1 MAAAPRLPTPQPPLP
16 VRWQPVDWI
25 PTTSTSQ
32 RCRHV
37 WTSRSCRTSTC
48 SFGRRASNVR
58 RTSCSGR
65 ARTPNSSSSTPSG
78 RTSTAGTCGGPA
90 SGTPPAIDAMAGP
103 CPTRPPS
110 RARQRTLGP
119 DMGHQHTH
127 VPTSGATHQWR
138 LVLALCLSL
147 TVLVVEVIGGLVI
160 GSLALLADAG
170 HVLTD
175 VAGLGLALAAIRFAQ
190 RPPTARR
197 TFGHLRL
204 EILAAAVNAVVL
216 SIVGVWVIV
225 EAVRRWSD
233 PPDVNG
239 WPIVAVAS
247 LGLVANAIAL
257 VVLRAGARE
266 SLNVKGAYL
275 EVFGDLVGSAA
286 VVVAG
291 LIIALTGWVRVDAI
305 AAILVGLVVLPRAYL
320 LFRETADVLMLSTP
334 KDVALDDVREHILE
348 VPGVIDVHDLHA
360 WTITSGVRVLS
371 AHVVVE
377 PSALGG
383 GG

>member
-1 MAAAPRLPTPQPPLP
+1 
-16 VRWQPVDWI
+16 
-25 PTTSTSQ
+25 
-32 RCRHV
+32 
-37 WTSRSCRTSTC
+37 
-48 SFGRRASNVR
+48 
-58 RTSCSGR
+58 
-65 ARTPNSSSSTPSG
+65 
-78 RTSTAGTCGGPA
+78 
-90 SGTPPAIDAMAGP
+90 
-103 CPTRPPS
+103 
-110 RARQRTLGP
+110 
-119 DMGHQHTH
+119 MGHQHTH

-147 TVLVVEVIGGLVI
+147 TVLVVEVVGGLII

-197 TFGHLRL
+197 TFGYLRL

-216 SIVGVWVIV
+216 SIVGVWVII

-233 PPDVNG
+233 PPHVNG

-275 EVFGDLVGSAA
+275 EVFGDLIGSGA
-286 VVVAG
+286 VVIAG
-291 LIIALTGWVRVDAI
+291 LIIALTGWVRVDSL

-320 LFRETADVLMLSTP
+320 LFRETAEVLMLSTP
-334 KDVALDDVREHILE
+334 RDVELGDVRQHILD
-348 VPGVIDVHDLHA
+348 VPGVLDVHDLHA

-377 PSALGG
+377 PAALGG
-383 GG
+383 GGHGVMLDRLGGCLADHFDVEHSTFQLEPAEHAAHEEGAHP

>member
-1 MAAAPRLPTPQPPLP
+1 M
-16 VRWQPVDWI
+16 
-25 PTTSTSQ
+25 
-32 RCRHV
+32 
-37 WTSRSCRTSTC
+37 
-48 SFGRRASNVR
+48 
-58 RTSCSGR
+58 
-65 ARTPNSSSSTPSG
+65 
-78 RTSTAGTCGGPA
+78 
-90 SGTPPAIDAMAGP
+90 
-103 CPTRPPS
+103 
-110 RARQRTLGP
+110 
-119 DMGHQHTH
+119 
-127 VPTSGATHQWR
+127 
-138 LVLALCLSL
+138 LALCLSL
-147 TVLVVEVIGGLVI
+147 TVLVVEVIGGLII

-239 WPIVAVAS
+239 WPIVASRAS
-247 LGLVANAIAL
+247 AWWRTPSRSSSCEPAPA
-257 VVLRAGARE
+257 RASTSRAPISRCSE
-266 SLNVKGAYL
+266 TSSDRAP
-275 EVFGDLVGSAA
+275 SSSR
-286 VVVAG
+286 G
-291 LIIALTGWVRVDAI
+291 LIIALTGWVRVDSL

-320 LFRETADVLMLSTP
+320 LFRETADVLMLTTP
-334 KDVALDDVREHILE
+334 KDVELDDVRQHILD
-348 VPGVIDVHDLHA
+348 VPGVLDVHDLHA
-360 WTITSGVRVLS
+360 WTITSGVPGLS

-383 GG
+383 GGHGVMLDRLGGCLADHFDVEHSTFQLEPAEHAAHEEGAHP